1 MGGSRVREPWEDG
14 PALGSP
20 SRSWTCG
27 ARPAHLP
34 GRRGAE
40 AQARPREVSA
50 GTGSCGCAAA
60 GARISGTRRRL
71 WPRKDSPTPAREPP
85 RPGDDRAR
93 EAAGGAR
100 AHLRP
105 ANGPRV
111 CVHHGGV
118 LPCAPR
124 VPVVPGI
131 SVRHG
136 GVPPCP
142 PPRPHGPPDLC
153 VPRWGRALRLSCPRG
168 LPKGLSAPGCLCP
181 SRPPCSPR
189 EPQTLYSSPA
199 VARPLPP
206 APAEAERAPARG
218 AEVRG
223 PDSPSSWVPASG
235 SECVT

>member
-1 MGGSRVREPWEDG
+1 MGGPRVREPWEDG
-14 PALGSP
+14 SALGSP

-34 GRRGAE
+34 DRRGAE
-40 AQARPREVSA
+40 VQARPREVSA

-131 SVRHG
+131 FVHHG
-136 GVPPCP
+136 GVPPCAP
-142 PPRPHGPPDLC
+142 PSPWSSGSVCATVGSRSAPLVSSWSTQGSVGSRVPVPLEAPVLPAEVPDPLFLARSRAPPSTC
-153 VPRWGRALRLSCPRG
+153 ARGGRARTCRRGGGAGPRLP
-168 LPKGLSAPGCLCP
+168 
-181 SRPPCSPR
+181 
-189 EPQTLYSSPA
+189 
-199 VARPLPP
+199 
-206 APAEAERAPARG
+206 
-218 AEVRG
+218 
-223 PDSPSSWVPASG
+223 
-235 SECVT
+235 